1 MSLTLLSVE
10 EIAERL
16 NVPVS
21 WVYSRTREKGPD
33 AIPRLKVG
41 KYVRFELEKVLAW
54 IRKHSENDDQQNAA
68 WVAQNHTMKM

>member
-41 KYVRFELEKVLAW
+41 KYVRFEPEKVLAW
-54 IRKHSENDDQQNAA
+54 IRKHSENEDQ
-68 WVAQNHTMKM
+68 

>member
-16 NVPVS
+16 NVPAS

-54 IRKHSENDDQQNAA
+54 IRKHSENEYQ
-68 WVAQNHTMKM
+68 

>member
-41 KYVRFELEKVLAW
+41 KYLRFELEKVLAW
-54 IRKHSENDDQQNAA
+54 IRKHSENEYQ
-68 WVAQNHTMKM
+68 

>member
-1 MSLTLLSVE
+1 MSLALLSVE

-21 WVYSRTREKGPD
+21 WVYSRTCEKGPD

-54 IRKHSENDDQQNAA
+54 IRKHSENDDQ
-68 WVAQNHTMKM
+68 